1 MSKKKKPTAK
11 RAKLPPVGTQWR
23 LTSVPNN
30 TDFWWEM
37 MPSGDIWYFE
47 DGTKS
52 QRSSCYTPRKIDKD
66 PDVTRFHSTY
76 RKPEPEKLR
85 HETTSTAA
93 GWLPDPAQIDRVLR
107 MMDDLTRR
115 VQALEGGKR

>member
-23 LTSVPNN
+23 AKDEPDD
-30 TDFWWEM
+30 TDNWWEVTPRGLRYFVDGDDRA
-37 MPSGDIWYFE
+37 PSGPVIADL
-47 DGTKS
+47 
-52 QRSSCYTPRKIDKD
+52 DKRNGIF
-66 PDVTRFHSTY
+66 TRFHSTY

-93 GWLPDPAQIDRVLR
+93 GWLPDPAQMNRVLR
-107 MMDDLTRR
+107 LIDDLTRR